1 MISDYIFVLY
11 LTNGHNLS
19 VDTVLLEVLIDS
31 QMYLNLLDSV
41 HSLVK
46 HMLHLIDLTKTAFT
60 KQLLLV
66 EQSVIPILLK
76 IFRELVIFSD
86 FVVAEN

>member
-1 MISDYIFVLY
+1 
-11 LTNGHNLS
+11 
-19 VDTVLLEVLIDS
+19 
-31 QMYLNLLDSV
+31 
-41 HSLVK
+41 
-46 HMLHLIDLTKTAFT
+46 MLHLIDLTKTAFT

>member
-1 MISDYIFVLY
+1 
-11 LTNGHNLS
+11 
-19 VDTVLLEVLIDS
+19 
-31 QMYLNLLDSV
+31 MYLNLLDSV

-46 HMLHLIDLTKTAFT
+46 HMLHLIDLSKATFA

-66 EQSVIPILLK
+66 EQSVVPVLLE

-86 FVVAEN
+86 FVVAEY

>member
-1 MISDYIFVLY
+1 
-11 LTNGHNLS
+11 
-19 VDTVLLEVLIDS
+19 
-31 QMYLNLLDSV
+31 MYLNLLDSV

-46 HMLHLIDLTKTAFT
+46 HMLHLIDLSKATFT

-66 EQSVIPILLK
+66 EQSVVPVLLE

-86 FVVAEN
+86 FVVAEY